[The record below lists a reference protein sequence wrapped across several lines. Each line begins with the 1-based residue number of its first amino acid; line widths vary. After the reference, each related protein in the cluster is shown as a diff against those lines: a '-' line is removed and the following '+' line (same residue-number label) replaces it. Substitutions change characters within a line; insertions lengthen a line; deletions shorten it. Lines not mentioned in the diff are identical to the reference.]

1 MTDISIVIPCRN
13 ERGTIE
19 ACLDAIAAQ
28 DYPGSRFEV
37 LAVDGHSTDGSCEVL
52 RARGLR
58 ILRDP
63 GRGPAAARNVGVQH
77 ARGRIVAFTDADCV
91 PRFDWLS
98 RLVEPFADAPD
109 VGAVAGA
116 MRMPRDTLLG
126 RLEDNDA
133 RVHYRG
139 YITSNI
145 AYRRDV
151 LLQVGGF
158 DETLLCAEDYDLA
171 WRVLDAGF
179 RIERAPE
186 AVVRHHP
193 PELAGPPRRYLA
205 KQFWY
210 ARQDVPA
217 HARALARAWRARG
230 RSPGSTRA
238 LAGALD
244 ALHASAWLAGAGLGL
259 MLRAPAVVAG
269 TLAGASLTAARHVVH
284 TVADVGEGAWEA
296 APMVAL
302 ETTKRLVRGAG
313 TLAGLADLARAGVSR
328 GLTPLVGPSASWARG
343 PALPAPIRG

>member
-1 MTDISIVIPCRN
+1 MIDVSIVIPCRN
-13 ERGTIE
+13 ERDTIE

-28 DYPGSRFEV
+28 DYPASRFEV
-37 LAVDGHSTDGSCEVL
+37 LVVDGQSTDGSCDVL

-63 GRGPAAARNVGVQH
+63 GRGPAAARNVGIHH

-98 RLVEPFADAPD
+98 RLVDPLNDAPD
-109 VGAVAGA
+109 VGGVAGA
-116 MRMPRDTLLG
+116 MRMTRDTLLG
-126 RLEDNDA
+126 RMEDNDA

-151 LLQVGGF
+151 LLEVGGF

-171 WRVLDAGF
+171 WRVLDAGH

-210 ARQDVPA
+210 ARMDVPA

-230 RSPGSTRA
+230 RSPGSTSA
-238 LAGALD
+238 LAGGLD
-244 ALHASAWLAGAGLGL
+244 ALHASAWFTGAALGVL
-259 MLRAPAVVAG
+259 LKAPVVVAG

-313 TLAGLADLARAGVSR
+313 TLVGLADLARSR
-328 GLTPLVGPSASWARG
+328 ASRRLTPVVSSSWARA
-343 PALPAPIRG
+343 PALPEPIRG